1 MATNEERNETCKGG
15 TQAASSKRSR
25 AFFTRRDSALE
36 RFQAAVASA
45 AASVSHS
52 FNHPASSSKSES
64 APNNTGPTIGNDD
77 QVGGGRGNEQLQ
89 ATQAHSRIGGSNTE
103 GQQNEENNEQQI
115 NTLLR
120 VPPSGYGGAVPRR
133 PISRDSSA
141 ESSEGSTASNDTK
154 TCFCGHYTEG
164 STRMTT
170 FKRGRC
176 KFCRSRAKYLPGQR
190 SFDASKIFGRR
201 RERGEP
207 RRAASE
213 DQSREGQGS
222 SEGAAVSAS
231 QAQAASS
238 TTSLDADLQPPRR
251 PWRLKPSVRRQARL
265 ELDVPAPENV
275 GDLGNATSP
284 SRDHGLRTPPGPP
297 VQLRPRRPTTLG
309 EGGGS
314 QRYATHLMAS
324 DMTGLLAPPSRTAAL
339 ARAHTDPTS
348 SCYENQPTPN
358 SPPPTYEEVMKEPRV
373 APPSYEEALSTRM
386 LTSLRIGPGGFRSLS
401 EDRAT
406 NHPSPPPPFRG
417 RNSSGNIRPLT
428 RSSRV
433 EEIPDIYWEQAA
445 RELDFCTCR
454 KCQARY
460 RQYFEEDLAAANDP
474 NNDAEVM
481 IPMETQ
487 VLMQEVLTDG
497 MAFCSLM

>member
-1 MATNEERNETCKGG
+1 
-15 TQAASSKRSR
+15 
-25 AFFTRRDSALE
+25 
-36 RFQAAVASA
+36 
-45 AASVSHS
+45 
-52 FNHPASSSKSES
+52 
-64 APNNTGPTIGNDD
+64 
-77 QVGGGRGNEQLQ
+77 
-89 ATQAHSRIGGSNTE
+89 
-103 GQQNEENNEQQI
+103 
-115 NTLLR
+115 
-120 VPPSGYGGAVPRR
+120 
-133 PISRDSSA
+133 
-141 ESSEGSTASNDTK
+141 
-154 TCFCGHYTEG
+154 
-164 STRMTT
+164 MTT

-201 RERGEP
+201 KERGEP

-213 DQSREGQGS
+213 DQSREGG
-222 SEGAAVSAS
+222 EGAAAAAS
-231 QAQAASS
+231 QQAGASS

-309 EGGGS
+309 ENQEGSGS

-348 SCYENQPTPN
+348 TCYENQPTPN

-373 APPSYEEALSTRM
+373 APPSYEEALSSRM

-460 RQYFEEDLAAANDP
+460 RQYFEEDLAAAAANDP

>member
-1 MATNEERNETCKGG
+1 
-15 TQAASSKRSR
+15 
-25 AFFTRRDSALE
+25 
-36 RFQAAVASA
+36 
-45 AASVSHS
+45 
-52 FNHPASSSKSES
+52 
-64 APNNTGPTIGNDD
+64 
-77 QVGGGRGNEQLQ
+77 
-89 ATQAHSRIGGSNTE
+89 
-103 GQQNEENNEQQI
+103 
-115 NTLLR
+115 
-120 VPPSGYGGAVPRR
+120 
-133 PISRDSSA
+133 
-141 ESSEGSTASNDTK
+141 
-154 TCFCGHYTEG
+154 
-164 STRMTT
+164 
-170 FKRGRC
+170 
-176 KFCRSRAKYLPGQR
+176 
-190 SFDASKIFGRR
+190 
-201 RERGEP
+201 
-207 RRAASE
+207 
-213 DQSREGQGS
+213 
-222 SEGAAVSAS
+222 
-231 QAQAASS
+231 
-238 TTSLDADLQPPRR
+238 
-251 PWRLKPSVRRQARL
+251 
-265 ELDVPAPENV
+265 
-275 GDLGNATSP
+275 
-284 SRDHGLRTPPGPP
+284 
-297 VQLRPRRPTTLG
+297 
-309 EGGGS
+309 
-314 QRYATHLMAS
+314 MAS